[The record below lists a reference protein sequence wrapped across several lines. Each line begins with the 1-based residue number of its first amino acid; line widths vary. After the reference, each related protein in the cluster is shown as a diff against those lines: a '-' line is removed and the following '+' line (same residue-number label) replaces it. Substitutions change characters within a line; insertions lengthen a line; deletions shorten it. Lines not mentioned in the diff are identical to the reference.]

1 MLCTGSSKSGPHG
14 RGVGAQSWL
23 PQDVQKPE
31 RSSLTTAIPPPENH
45 YVTRAPSREGPRV
58 LRSGPGEC
66 LVLQKA
72 QAVQGSRG
80 GGCPGAH
87 PTAGTHIPVLTI
99 CLSRSCPLVLTP
111 GIPPGG
117 SNERMGVMGRGS
129 LLGRGQQG
137 SEDPVVPP
145 RKPKHLQHPRI
156 TLCSQPAFPSG
167 SLPETPCHPSVP
179 GSVSHVKDEH
189 SRFPGRSSGMQ
200 EAGAGAGAG
209 LRGCPAAAQGWHE
222 RQQCRGSRERLRD
235 TLLGREKKNPSHG
248 PQGNCQERGGME
260 QGGEQGYLVGERLAR
275 AAGSFHQHLPR
286 LRYPSSHRADPTTR

>member
-1 MLCTGSSKSGPHG
+1 M
-14 RGVGAQSWL
+14 
-23 PQDVQKPE
+23 
-31 RSSLTTAIPPPENH
+31 
-45 YVTRAPSREGPRV
+45 TRAPSREGPHV

-87 PTAGTHIPVLTI
+87 PASGTHIPVLTI
-99 CLSRSCPLVLTP
+99 RPSRSCPLVLTP

-117 SNERMGVMGRGS
+117 SNEWMGVMGRGS

-145 RKPKHLQHPRI
+145 RKPKHLQHP
-156 TLCSQPAFPSG
+156 CSQPAFPGG

-179 GSVSHVKDEH
+179 GSVPRVKDEH
-189 SRFPGRSSGMQ
+189 SRFPGRSGGMQ

-209 LRGCPAAAQGWHE
+209 LRGCPAAAQGWHG
-222 RQQCRGSRERLRD
+222 RQRCRGSREKLRD
-235 TLLGREKKNPSHG
+235 TLLGRGGKKTSHG
-248 PQGNCQERGGME
+248 RK
-260 QGGEQGYLVGERLAR
+260 
-275 AAGSFHQHLPR
+275 
-286 LRYPSSHRADPTTR
+286 

>member
-1 MLCTGSSKSGPHG
+1 MTEATGQPDAAVASPRHHRRGWRQRTAPRALGLALHRLIRKRSPLTRCGSTELAAPRCTETREILSDHSY
-14 RGVGAQSWL
+14 
-23 PQDVQKPE
+23 
-31 RSSLTTAIPPPENH
+31 PPPAPENH
-45 YVTRAPSREGPRV
+45 YVTGAPSREGPRV
-58 LRSGPGEC
+58 LRSGPGER

-99 CLSRSCPLVLTP
+99 YPSRSCPLVLTP

-117 SNERMGVMGRGS
+117 SNEWMGVMGRYS

-156 TLCSQPAFPSG
+156 TLCSQPALPGG

-179 GSVSHVKDEH
+179 
-189 SRFPGRSSGMQ
+189 
-200 EAGAGAGAG
+200 
-209 LRGCPAAAQGWHE
+209 
-222 RQQCRGSRERLRD
+222 
-235 TLLGREKKNPSHG
+235 
-248 PQGNCQERGGME
+248 
-260 QGGEQGYLVGERLAR
+260 
-275 AAGSFHQHLPR
+275 
-286 LRYPSSHRADPTTR
+286 